1 MRLVSGL
8 LQLQNSVKHEVEYKR
23 GRGQLP
29 RPRGIDM
36 NATRLPLLLFAL
48 LAVGC
53 SSIGIE
59 GQFLQP
65 ADVTATALATSIRA
79 SPTSTPDLA
88 ATAAIERAVKL
99 TLTAAVPS
107 PTNTLPPSS
116 TPEPTTTVPPTDTPA
131 PTTAPTATRK
141 PTLAPTAALTQPPT
155 PQIIFLRPRCGTTYT
170 VQAGRP
176 LEIRYGSW
184 GALGADLAKQNAQHL
199 TVKLVL
205 DGESMA
211 GVQQPVVPGSAI
223 PCTAP
228 VAD

>member
-79 SPTSTPDLA
+79 ALTSTPDPG

-107 PTNTLPPSS
+107 PTNTPPPSP
-116 TPEPTTTVPPTDTPA
+116 TAEPTTAIPPTETL
-131 PTTAPTATRK
+131 TPTATKK
-141 PTLAPTAALTQPPT
+141 PAIQPSAPPP
-155 PQIIFLRPRCGTTYT
+155 
-170 VQAGRP
+170 
-176 LEIRYGSW
+176 
-184 GALGADLAKQNAQHL
+184 
-199 TVKLVL
+199 
-205 DGESMA
+205 
-211 GVQQPVVPGSAI
+211 
-223 PCTAP
+223 
-228 VAD
+228 